1 MKHKNYTQDQ
11 VRITRLKKSNKK
23 GSKVSLS
30 NIAILLIFSFFIG
43 LSLIS
48 NHLFLKEILI
58 GSSIICMLLLFK
70 KEQ

>member
-1 MKHKNYTQDQ
+1 MKHQNYTQDK

-23 GSKVSLS
+23 APKASLN

-43 LSLIS
+43 LYLIS

-58 GSSIICMLLLFK
+58 ASSIICMLLVFK
-70 KEQ
+70 KGH